1 MTELSITKDE
11 RREWFAGQAMAAL
24 VTGNVSSDAETRRR
38 LTKEAYAL
46 ADAMVAEATRESE
59 EGL

>member
-11 RREWFAGQAMAAL
+11 RREWFADLAMAAL
-24 VTGNVSSDAETRRR
+24 VTGNVSSDAETRQR

-46 ADAMVAEATRESE
+46 ADAMVVESE
-59 EGL
+59 RQEEGK